1 MTLIAEPITES
12 LDEVAAAFEG
22 ASPQAIL
29 RWGVERFGARL
40 TLGTGLGPSGVVLI
54 HMLREIEPSPNL
66 FFLDTGLHFA
76 ETLELVR
83 QLESRLDVRLEPVR
97 PALTLDEQAAQEG
110 AELWARDPDRCC
122 RLRKVEPL
130 RAHLAQY
137 EGWITGV
144 RRDQGAA
151 RATTPIVRYV
161 AAYDVVKLNPLA
173 TWTREMVW
181 SYIHAHELPYNA
193 LHEQGYS
200 SIGCTVCTRAV
211 APDATE
217 RAGRWVGFAKTECG
231 LHTA

>member
-1 MTLIAEPITES
+1 MTLIAEPIAED
-12 LDEVAAAFEG
+12 LEEVAAGFES

-29 RWGVERFGARL
+29 RWAVERFGARL

-54 HMLREIEPSPNL
+54 HMLREIDPAPNL
-66 FFLDTGLHFA
+66 FFLDTGLHFS

-83 QLESRLDVRLEPVR
+83 QLESRLAVRIEPVR
-97 PALTLDEQAAQEG
+97 PALTLAAQAAQEG
-110 AELWARDPDRCC
+110 ADLWAREPDRCC
-122 RLRKVEPL
+122 HLRKVEPL

-161 AAYDVVKLNPLA
+161 AAYDVVKINPLA
-173 TWTREMVW
+173 TWTRDMVW
-181 SYIHAHELPYNA
+181 SYIHAHELPSNE

-200 SIGCTVCTRAV
+200 SIGCTVCTRPV
-211 APDATE
+211 AADAAE